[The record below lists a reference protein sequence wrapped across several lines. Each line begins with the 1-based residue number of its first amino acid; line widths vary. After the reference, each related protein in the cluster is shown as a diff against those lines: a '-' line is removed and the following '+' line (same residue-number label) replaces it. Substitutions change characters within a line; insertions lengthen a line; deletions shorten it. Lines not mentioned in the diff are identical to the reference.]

1 MIGSFGGIV
10 FQTSDRKVLTPRGMQ
25 QTAGSSWA
33 LHDNFGGKQKAEY
46 TGQALRTLS
55 FEITLSA
62 ELGVRPRKTLEQLER
77 ILSGAEE
84 PEEESRGRPPEG
96 LPGME
101 KDGGPVPDFGE
112 VVGQEEARRAA
123 VTAAAG
129 FHHMLMIGPPG
140 TGKTMIARCIPS
152 ILPPLTEE
160 EQLEVASVRSVA
172 GQPAGRGRPFVS
184 LHHTVSPP
192 ALMGGGRMPG
202 PGAVSMAHRGVLFL
216 DELTEFRR
224 ATLDL
229 LRQPLEEHRVRIARS
244 GGSCCYPAD
253 FMLVGAMNPCPCGY
267 YPDRN
272 RCRCTETEIRRY
284 LNRISGPILD
294 RMDICTEVDRVEFSG
309 LMQRKETGPQE
320 DSASMRNRVLEAR
333 ARQEHRFRG
342 GPLHY
347 NAQMGAEEIR
357 RFCGLGL
364 AEERYLEQLF
374 DILRLSA
381 RSCHR
386 LLRVA
391 RTLADLEGKE
401 RIGRLHLSEAAC
413 FRTAGEKYWGKVQ
426 K

>member
-1 MIGSFGGIV
+1 MAEEHV
-10 FQTSDRKVLTPRGMQ
+10 REE
-25 QTAGSSWA
+25 
-33 LHDNFGGKQKAEY
+33 EY
-46 TGQALRTLS
+46 TL
-55 FEITLSA
+55 
-62 ELGVRPRKTLEQLER
+62 
-77 ILSGAEE
+77 
-84 PEEESRGRPPEG
+84 
-96 LPGME
+96 
-101 KDGGPVPDFGE
+101 DFRD
-112 VVGQEEARRAA
+112 VVGQEGARRAA

-140 TGKTMIARCIPS
+140 TGKTMIAGCIPS

-160 EQLEVASVRSVA
+160 ERLEVASVRSVA
-172 GQPAGRGRPFVS
+172 GQPPGHGRPFVS
-184 LHHTVSPP
+184 LHHTVS
-192 ALMGGGRMPG
+192 AAAFLGGGRMPG

-272 RCRCTETEIRRY
+272 RCRCRDVEIRRY

-294 RMDICTEVDRVEFSG
+294 RMDICAEVERVEFDG
-309 LMQRKETGPQE
+309 LMRKKEREPAE

-333 ARQEHRFRG
+333 ARQERRFRDS
-342 GPLHY
+342 PLHY
-347 NAQMGAEEIR
+347 NAQMGAEEIC
-357 RFCGLGL
+357 RFCVLGTG
-364 AEERYLEQLF
+364 EERYLEQLF
-374 DILRLSA
+374 DALRLSA

-391 RTLADLEGKE
+391 RTLADLDGKE
-401 RIGRLHLSEAAC
+401 RIGRTHLSEAAC
-413 FRTAGEKYWGKVQ
+413 FRMAGEKYWGKE
-426 K
+426 